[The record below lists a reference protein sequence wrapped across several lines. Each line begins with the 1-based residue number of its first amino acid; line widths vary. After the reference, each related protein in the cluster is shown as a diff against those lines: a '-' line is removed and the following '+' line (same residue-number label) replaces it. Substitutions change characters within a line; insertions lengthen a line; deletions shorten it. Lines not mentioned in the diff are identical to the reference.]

1 MEAAVTDATADPADD
16 TATAGTRSRELLA
29 EALRQLVRRG
39 RRSDITRLLSRVRP
53 GDMPLLLSG
62 LTPAERLHVFQIV
75 TEDFPEAAG
84 DVLSDLE
91 APQRL
96 ELLETLPPEAVA
108 AILDSSAVDDA
119 VYVLDSLPEDLRE
132 SVLGLV
138 DPEQLSEMRPHL
150 TYEDETAGRIMDPEL
165 FALPEATRVR
175 QAIAAIQEKRDVEM
189 IYYLYIVDSDKRL
202 LGVTSLR
209 QLLLSRPDE
218 RLGDIMQRD
227 IIRVHTDTDQEEVAA
242 IASRHDLLAVPVVD
256 DENRL
261 VGIVTV
267 DDIVDVVKEEANED
281 ILRIAGTSEDELL
294 YSERSVRVAGIRLPW
309 LLVNLGG
316 GVITGML
323 LEHFQLSFRE
333 ALFLLAFVP
342 VVMGMGGNSGT
353 QTSTITVRGLA
364 TGRLE
369 LTRGRIGRYL
379 WQQIKVGVLLGLA
392 TGLVAGLAA
401 LVLHRNPVY
410 SVVVGGAM
418 LCAIVVASL
427 NGVLIPLLFQRV
439 GVDPAVA
446 AGPLVTTSNDI
457 TGILIYFGLAS
468 LLIHSLVR

>member
-1 MEAAVTDATADPADD
+1 MEAAVSTEPAE
-16 TATAGTRSRELLA
+16 TRSQELLA
-29 EALRQLVRRG
+29 DALRRLVRRG
-39 RRSDITRLLSRVRP
+39 RRADITRLLSRVRP
-53 GDMPLLLSG
+53 GDMPFLLSG

-75 TEDFPEAAG
+75 TEDYPDTAG

-96 ELLETLPPEAVA
+96 ELLERLPPEAVA
-108 AILDSSAVDDA
+108 AILDSAAVDDA

-132 SVLGLV
+132 RVLELV
-138 DPEQLSEMRPHL
+138 DPEQLSEMQPHL
-150 TYEDETAGRIMDPEL
+150 TYEDETAGRIMDPEF

-209 QLLLSRPDE
+209 QLLLSRPDQ
-218 RLGDIMQRD
+218 RLGELMQRD
-227 IIRVHTDTDQEEVAA
+227 IIRVHTGTDQEEVAA

-261 VGIVTV
+261 VGIVTL

-294 YSERSVRVAGIRLPW
+294 YGERSFRVAGIRLPW
-309 LLVNLGG
+309 LLVNLVG

-353 QTSTITVRGLA
+353 QTSTITIRGLA

-369 LTRGRIGRYL
+369 LTGGRIGRYL

-401 LVLHRNPVY
+401 LVFHHNPVY

-418 LCAIVVASL
+418 LCAILVASL
-427 NGVLIPLLFQRV
+427 NGVLIPLLFQRL

>member
-1 MEAAVTDATADPADD
+1 MEASVTSAPLE
-16 TATAGTRSRELLA
+16 TRSRELLA

-53 GDMPLLLSG
+53 GDMPVLLSG

-75 TEDFPEAAG
+75 TEDYPDTAG

-96 ELLETLPPEAVA
+96 ELLERLPPEAVA
-108 AILDSSAVDDA
+108 AILDSAAVDDA
-119 VYVLDSLPEDLRE
+119 VYVLDSLPEELRE
-132 SVLGLV
+132 RVLELV
-138 DPEQLSEMRPHL
+138 DPEQLSEMRPQL

-209 QLLLSRPDE
+209 QLLLSRPDQ
-218 RLGDIMQRD
+218 RLGEIMQRD
-227 IIRVHTDTDQEEVAA
+227 IIRVHTGTDQEEVAA

-261 VGIVTV
+261 VGIVTL
-267 DDIVDVVKEEANED
+267 DDIVDVLREEANED

-294 YSERSVRVAGIRLPW
+294 YGERSFRVAGIRLPW
-309 LLVNLGG
+309 LLVNLVG

-323 LEHFQLSFRE
+323 LEHFQVSFRE

-353 QTSTITVRGLA
+353 QTSTITIRGLA

-369 LTRGRIGRYL
+369 LTGGRIGRYL

-401 LVLHRNPVY
+401 LVFHHNPVY

-418 LCAIVVASL
+418 LCAILVASL
-427 NGVLIPLLFQRV
+427 NGVLIPLLFQRL

-468 LLIHSLVR
+468 LLIRSLVR